1 MTALAWLLLALCII
15 GPGVGLFVTR
25 PRPTRCECGAFKLP
39 RASLCFD
46 CTIAERPTDPPN
58 ISAPAARKPR

>member
-1 MTALAWLLLALCII
+1 VTVLAWLLLALCII

-39 RASLCFD
+39 RAPLCFD
-46 CTIAERPTDPPN
+46 CTTTLD
-58 ISAPAARKPR
+58 

>member
-1 MTALAWLLLALCII
+1 VTVLAWLLLALCVI

-39 RASLCFD
+39 RAERCFD
-46 CTIAERPTDPPN
+46 CTNKELAAILPPPERPT
-58 ISAPAARKPR
+58 R